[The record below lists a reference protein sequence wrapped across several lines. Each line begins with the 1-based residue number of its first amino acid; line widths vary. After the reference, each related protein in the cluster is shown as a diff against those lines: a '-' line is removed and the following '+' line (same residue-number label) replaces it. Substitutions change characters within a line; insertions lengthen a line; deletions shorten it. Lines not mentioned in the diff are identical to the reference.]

1 MEGNRIGVAAIIVE
15 DPGSVREVNE
25 VLHEHSGIIIGR
37 MGIPYRERNVS
48 VISLVLDASPDEISA
63 LTGKLGKIRAV
74 SVKAVMSKGRASG
87 NLFSVSNTGQR
98 KLIPLRSNT
107 KEDLP

>member
-37 MGIPYRERNVS
+37 MGIPYRE
-48 VISLVLDASPDEISA
+48 
-63 LTGKLGKIRAV
+63 K
-74 SVKAVMSKGRASG
+74 M
-87 NLFSVSNTGQR
+87 
-98 KLIPLRSNT
+98 
-107 KEDLP
+107 

>member
-37 MGIPYRERNVS
+37 RGIPYRERNVS
-48 VISLVLDASPDEISA
+48 VYLWYLMPHPMRSA
-63 LTGKLGKIRAV
+63 H
-74 SVKAVMSKGRASG
+74 
-87 NLFSVSNTGQR
+87 
-98 KLIPLRSNT
+98 
-107 KEDLP
+107 